1 MGNSYTNHIDIW
13 ALGAIVH
20 QMLTLEIPFRDTY
33 TYDDPDMGSIP
44 TPDDAVDMDLLYG
57 YCRNLNEF
65 PCGSLRKHGVS
76 EEGIEFVKSL
86 MVVNPSERATAAA
99 ALGSRWLLRVDS
111 PPQVA
116 SSGPMP
122 TSLPPAA
129 THRRSISPFGAGQQS
144 GQSTEL
150 RKTPEDLQSPR
161 RDHSPPFQPQGFISY
176 SPTESR
182 ETMATAAAPQPDND
196 TLRVLQPPST
206 LNEPETL
213 GERREYIEPGD
224 GLLPNPLDFVAPR
237 ADLELPRAPQTA
249 RYTEITDATYVSKE
263 VEYPPLQAHRRLDVV
278 DVDKIP
284 VETLGDLPN
293 QSRVRR
299 LAAEFK
305 GLAGEMGEM
314 TSIQAV

>member
-86 MVVNPSERATAAA
+86 MMVNPSERATAAA

-111 PPQVA
+111 PP
-116 SSGPMP
+116 
-122 TSLPPAA
+122 
-129 THRRSISPFGAGQQS
+129 
-144 GQSTEL
+144 
-150 RKTPEDLQSPR
+150 
-161 RDHSPPFQPQGFISY
+161 PFQPQGLVSD

-206 LNEPETL
+206 LNEPDTL
-213 GERREYIEPGD
+213 DERRRYIKSAE

-237 ADLELPRAPQTA
+237 ADLEQSRAPQTA

-305 GLAGEMGEM
+305 GLAGGMGEM